1 MKREGSTE
9 APPRLPG
16 GNVAGHAAARPASRV
31 VWRPYWGDVV
41 GVLWIVAAAGLALV
55 PVIVHGPYFG
65 TFDTLRTSGI
75 LNQPGLVPHNVG
87 LPDQADEVVPWLTVA
102 WIQVHHGYLPLW
114 AHNEALGLPLA
125 FNFGSGAFGFSTL
138 LSYLVPL
145 RAAYWVQTVVNLIV
159 GGTGAYFF
167 GRVLRC
173 HPVACALAG
182 TTWVLSGPFFGYLGL
197 PDTSVMAWAGWQFA
211 AALLIV
217 RGTRRYLS
225 VVLFA
230 VAFAFS
236 ILAGNPQIELVI
248 LLALG
253 IFVAV
258 LLLCR
263 TGRLGE
269 RGPIRR
275 PLVDLVAAFVAG
287 AALCAPLTLPGLQ
300 LANSSIRNAA
310 QFDSANPVS
319 QVYGLVFQSFWGQ
332 PLPGSFKN
340 AQGLLPGQWVWVGAI
355 VFGLAVVAAVRLWRR
370 PAILGLALAAIVTL
384 GASVL
389 GPVDSL
395 LNTLPYIGHSWWSRS
410 WIPLAFCVAMLAGV
424 GLDAVLRSAQ
434 RTARTALVV
443 FAAVAAILW
452 LLWLVG
458 RGTLPAHAA
467 HVRADSFLWPVACTV
482 VGLVAF
488 GTLVWVGRS
497 KQWRSKERS
506 RQLVIA
512 VVAALLV
519 CQTASLIVIDAPLQ
533 SSSPTPYPVT
543 TTVAS
548 LQRVVGSSLVGLGA
562 GGQDHLGL
570 GLGLPPDANLVYGI
584 DEFAEYDPIA
594 PNSWFATWSANGTAP
609 GLRSFY
615 DFVPGIKDATVAR
628 RYGISYV
635 LESRNLGSAAW
646 RCVRHLH
653 REREVVSSP
662 GLVDRH
668 LGVRASLRLPCGGCP
683 WNRCLGQMGEPIEAS
698 RGNGLVVGA
707 GSPASGRV
715 RPRMERHDRRKPSPT
730 PALPDHDVPGTGSP
744 GAPCHRTELLAAQIH
759 RGDRARRRRGYRSGG
774 GRRRRSLEEGRQ
786 PAADGALDHAVVA
799 DASHAA
805 TRVEE
810 SVNS

>member
-9 APPRLPG
+9 APPRVPE

-87 LPDQADEVVPWLTVA
+87 LPDQADEVVPWLTAA

-138 LSYLVPL
+138 LSYLAPL

-217 RGTRRYLS
+217 RGTRRYWS

-253 IFVAV
+253 VFLAV
-258 LLLCR
+258 LLFCR

-310 QFDSANPVS
+310 QYASANPVS

-355 VFGLAVVAAVRLWRR
+355 AFGLAVVAAVRLWRR
-370 PAILGLALAAIVTL
+370 PAILGLASAAIVTL
-384 GASVL
+384 GASVV

-410 WIPLAFCVAMLAGV
+410 LIPLAFCVAMLAGV
-424 GLDAVLRSAQ
+424 GLDAVLRSSQ

-458 RGTLPAHAA
+458 RGTLPAQAA

-497 KQWRSKERS
+497 KQWWSEGRS
-506 RQLVIA
+506 RRLVIA

-543 TTVAS
+543 TSVAS
-548 LQRVVGSSLVGLGA
+548 LQRIVGSSLVGLGA

-615 DFVPGIKDATVAR
+615 DFIPRIKDATVAR

-635 LESRNLGSAAW
+635 LESRTSAPLPGGVFDTYIGNEKLYRVPDSSIAT
-646 RCVRHLH
+646 L
-653 REREVVSSP
+653 VST
-662 GLVDRH
+662 
-668 LGVRASLRLPCGGCP
+668 
-683 WNRCLGQMGEPIEAS
+683 
-698 RGNGLVVGA
+698 
-707 GSPASGRV
+707 PASGF
-715 RPRMERHDRRKPSPT
+715 
-730 PALPDHDVPGTGSP
+730 PAVDAPGTGVSVKWVSP
-744 GAPCHRTELLAAQIH
+744 SKLRVVTDSSSEQVLRLRVASVPGWNATIDGNPLQLQPFQTMMFQVRVPPGHHVIELNYWPRKFTEGIVLAAVAVIVLVAVGVVG
-759 RGDRARRRRGYRSGG
+759 RWRR
-774 GRRRRSLEEGRQ
+774 RQ

-799 DASHAA
+799 DAGHAA